1 MFKIFFSRNLMGDTP
16 RERNKITGIHIRYSY
31 QCTCFD
37 CEHFRKC
44 KYRKSCKFH
53 NWSVGV
59 HRFFEYK
66 LHIKL
71 PHWLYIDK
79 LFTDLSGTTT
89 CPFNMPRQYTCH
101 VCKYQAGYD
110 EHMKG
115 LCNNEDYINSTWSE
129 SHIDGSPY
137 CKFFE
142 KDDWADKYDKKTGEV
157 IFDSITK

>member
-1 MFKIFFSRNLMGDTP
+1 MFKIFFSRNVMGDTP
-16 RERNKITGIHIRYSY
+16 QERKKITGIHIRYGY
-31 QCTCFD
+31 YCNCFD
-37 CEHFRKC
+37 CEHRHKC

-53 NWSVGV
+53 NWSVNV

-71 PHWLYIDK
+71 PNWLYIDK

-89 CPFNMPRQYTCH
+89 CPFNMPRQYACY

-110 EHMKG
+110 EYMKG
-115 LCNNEDYINSTWSE
+115 LCSNKDYINSTWSE
-129 SHIDGSPY
+129 SHIDGSSH

-142 KDDWADKYDKKTGEV
+142 KNDWADKYDKKTGEV
-157 IFDSITK
+157 IFD